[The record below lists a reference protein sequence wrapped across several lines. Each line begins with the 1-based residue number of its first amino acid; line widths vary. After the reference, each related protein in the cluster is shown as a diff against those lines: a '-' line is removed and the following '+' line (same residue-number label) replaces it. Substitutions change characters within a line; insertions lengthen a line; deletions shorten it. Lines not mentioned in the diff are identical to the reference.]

1 MFWVFYEQHL
11 DDNSFRCST
20 WSTVS
25 ACAIGDVTQAEAM
38 VLKSLN
44 FDLNVSPQEWSSW
57 LQVLVER
64 RARQNPSVEDL
75 VLNKLCGLVDE
86 VEAQM

>member
-1 MFWVFYEQHL
+1 
-11 DDNSFRCST
+11 
-20 WSTVS
+20 
-25 ACAIGDVTQAEAM
+25 M
-38 VLKSLN
+38 VLKALN

-75 VLNKLCGLVDE
+75 VLSRLCGLVDE
-86 VEAQM
+86 VEQQM